1 MSVCKTQKEDPV
13 EAAIVTII
21 VTMNTPKIGI
31 WLNFRIKITG
41 TFEETEDEA
50 EVSTFKSSIPLKSEK
65 GLHRERGSLF

>member
-13 EAAIVTII
+13 EAAI

-41 TFEETEDEA
+41 NFEETEDEA
-50 EVSTFKSSIPLKSEK
+50 EVSAFNSSLPLKSEK
-65 GLHRERGSLF
+65 GLHREKGSLF